1 MSAWC
6 RLRQSLPSVYYGRTT
21 LAVGEY
27 LRALIVSDVH
37 SNLQA
42 FQSVIAHANDM
53 KEFDQIWLLGDLVG
67 YGPDPAACIDLLREY
82 DHVGVAGN
90 HDLAAVGKIG
100 LEKFNMYAAAAARW
114 TMTQLTSEHIDFLGE
129 LPLRLEFHDFTLVH
143 GSPRD
148 PVWEYVITAAA
159 ATASFSHFNTKRC
172 LVGHSHVPFLCAP
185 EGESALFFDFP
196 VDLPV
201 RMRDA
206 RLIINPG
213 SVGQPRDGLP
223 TASYAIFDSEEQT
236 VTHYRTEYDIAATQR
251 RMTEQKL
258 PQYLINRLARG
269 R

>member
-1 MSAWC
+1 M
-6 RLRQSLPSVYYGRTT
+6 
-21 LAVGEY
+21 
-27 LRALIVSDVH
+27 RALIVSDVH

-42 FQSVIAHANDM
+42 FKSVIAHADDM
-53 KEFDQIWLLGDLVG
+53 EGFNQIWLLGDLVG
-67 YGPDPAACIDLLREY
+67 YGPDPAACIDLLQGY
-82 DHVGVAGN
+82 DHIGVAGN

-100 LEKFNMYAAAAARW
+100 LQKFNMYAAAAARW
-114 TMTQLTSEHIDFLGE
+114 TTTQLTTEHVDYLGE
-129 LPLRLEFHDFTLVH
+129 LPLRLEVHDFTLVH

-159 ATASFSHFNTKRC
+159 ASANFSRFSTKRC
-172 LVGHSHVPFLCAP
+172 LVGHSHVPFLCMP
-185 EGESALFFDFP
+185 EDNGALFFDFP

-201 RMRDA
+201 QLRDA

-223 TASYAIFDSEEQT
+223 TASYALFDSDEQT
-236 VTHYRTEYDIAATQR
+236 ITHYRAEYDISETQK
-251 RMTEQKL
+251 RMTERNL